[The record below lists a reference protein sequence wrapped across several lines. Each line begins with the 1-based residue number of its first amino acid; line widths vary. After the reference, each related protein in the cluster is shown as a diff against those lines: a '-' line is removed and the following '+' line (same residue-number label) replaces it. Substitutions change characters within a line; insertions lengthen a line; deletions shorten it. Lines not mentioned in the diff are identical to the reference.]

1 MIAKQSFFNT
11 VTIGLAFI
19 IGALNTIYFYP
30 TYLGSELQGL
40 IVALLAISNLIQ
52 PIISFG
58 VQHSLIK
65 FFSSCKNKIEKDSL
79 LCFSI
84 IFPAAVFLLV
94 ILPVSVFFM
103 EEIISIIS
111 STNKTMGKY
120 LFMILAIS
128 FSTAYFEVFYSWS
141 RVNMKTIFG
150 NFMKEFYPRALIF
163 ILLISYAFKILDF
176 DLFVMILIAGYYFRL
191 FLIIIYSLS
200 IYRPS
205 FSLTLPK
212 NFKKIFRYSLIIFL
226 SGSAASLILD
236 IDKSMISNFL
246 TIENVAYYSVAIF
259 IAAVIEIPGRAMF
272 QIVNPIVA
280 KLINNNKNKQLI
292 ELLKKSSNNLLLVSG
307 LFFLL
312 IILNLDD
319 FYNWSN
325 LEEYKIAIEVV
336 YIVSLAKLFSMSLG
350 CLNNI
355 ITNSKYYVYVFW
367 FSIISAFL
375 AVLLNYYLIPSNGIL
390 GAAFATFF
398 VIVLINI
405 GKLILIQVTYKAS
418 PFNFKTLLSVCLIGI
433 VYFLIIY
440 LKPELIINSIID
452 SSPIITISI
461 RSLIILFFY
470 CLLSYFLGLTKDFQG
485 AIIQLNIK
493 KG

>member
-84 IFPAAVFLLV
+84 IFPAVVFLLV
-94 ILPVSVFFM
+94 ILPISVFFM

-163 ILLISYAFKILDF
+163 ILLISK
-176 DLFVMILIAGYYFRL
+176 V
-191 FLIIIYSLS
+191 
-200 IYRPS
+200 
-205 FSLTLPK
+205 
-212 NFKKIFRYSLIIFL
+212 
-226 SGSAASLILD
+226 SA
-236 IDKSMISNFL
+236 
-246 TIENVAYYSVAIF
+246 
-259 IAAVIEIPGRAMF
+259 
-272 QIVNPIVA
+272 QI
-280 KLINNNKNKQLI
+280 
-292 ELLKKSSNNLLLVSG
+292 
-307 LFFLL
+307 
-312 IILNLDD
+312 
-319 FYNWSN
+319 
-325 LEEYKIAIEVV
+325 
-336 YIVSLAKLFSMSLG
+336 
-350 CLNNI
+350 
-355 ITNSKYYVYVFW
+355 T
-367 FSIISAFL
+367 
-375 AVLLNYYLIPSNGIL
+375 
-390 GAAFATFF
+390 
-398 VIVLINI
+398 
-405 GKLILIQVTYKAS
+405 
-418 PFNFKTLLSVCLIGI
+418 
-433 VYFLIIY
+433 
-440 LKPELIINSIID
+440 
-452 SSPIITISI
+452 
-461 RSLIILFFY
+461 
-470 CLLSYFLGLTKDFQG
+470 
-485 AIIQLNIK
+485 
-493 KG
+493 